1 MPASCR
7 AGQDRRECIERLS
20 CRIWAN
26 CAPKIP
32 LSGGSKNMK
41 SLKQSAAAI
50 PRAAPS
56 AAAEQRV
63 KSLEAIVEQQ
73 SEQLEQLSK
82 AKWSLPTAPKRVA
95 TGSFIRVVVP
105 DTHGSVASRP
115 ALAAFLADLKELGTD
130 SIREIILLGDHLE
143 CGGFLAQHHV
153 AHYVAQS
160 EYTFAD
166 DVDATNCFLDELQS
180 VCPKASIDYLEGNHE
195 RRLESWCVTQT
206 LRNQADAEY
215 LRKLVSSQSVLH
227 LEKRGINWIKQGE
240 FYDGLSIPATIRRG
254 KCFFTHGA
262 RAGKSATSATLGD
275 FAGCVVHGHTHTAAG
290 ASGNTV
296 HAGRIVAYCP
306 GCLCELQPLWRHT
319 SPTAWS
325 HGYGLQFV
333 NKGGEFTH
341 LNVPIDGG
349 KSFVGPLLKMVKV

>member
-1 MPASCR
+1 M
-7 AGQDRRECIERLS
+7 DRNKLTSQPES
-20 CRIWAN
+20 V
-26 CAPKIP
+26 
-32 LSGGSKNMK
+32 
-41 SLKQSAAAI
+41 
-50 PRAAPS
+50 
-56 AAAEQRV
+56 RV
-63 KSLEAIVEQQ
+63 KSLQAIVEQQ
-73 SEQLEQLSK
+73 AEQLERLAK
-82 AKWSLPTAPKRVA
+82 AKWSLPAAPKRVSG
-95 TGSFIRVVVP
+95 GSFIRVVVP
-105 DTHGSVASRP
+105 DTHGSVVSKS
-115 ALAAFLADLKELGTD
+115 ALSAFLADLKELGTD
-130 SIREIILLGDHLE
+130 SIREIVLLGDHLE

-160 EYTFAD
+160 EYTFSD
-166 DVDATNCFLDELQS
+166 DVNATNVFLDELQAA
-180 VCPKASIDYLEGNHE
+180 CPKATIDYLEGNHE
-195 RRLESWCVTQT
+195 RRLETWCVTQT

-227 LEKRGINWIKQGE
+227 LEKRGINWFKQGE
-240 FYDGLSIPATIRRG
+240 CYDGVSIPATIRRG

-262 RAGKSATSATLGD
+262 RAGKFATSATLGD

-306 GCLCELQPLWRHT
+306 GCMCELQPLWRHT

-341 LNVPIDGG
+341 LNVPIDAG
-349 KSFVGPLLKMVKV
+349 KSFIGPLLKMVKV